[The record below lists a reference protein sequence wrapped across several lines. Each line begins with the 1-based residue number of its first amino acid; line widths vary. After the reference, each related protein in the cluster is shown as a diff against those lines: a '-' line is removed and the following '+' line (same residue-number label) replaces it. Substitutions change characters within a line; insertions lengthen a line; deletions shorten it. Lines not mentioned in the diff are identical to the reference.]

1 MSPRRLRK
9 ERLGRFTV
17 PYWSRPVPGRL
28 DAAIESGKRRAR
40 QMGVQLENID
50 RELEGYK
57 EKLNMYEVTG
67 RVDEFNRMVVKY
79 NSRLLERNQLWKEYD
94 SLIDEINR
102 KVNRF
107 NSGFR

>member
-1 MSPRRLRK
+1 
-9 ERLGRFTV
+9 
-17 PYWSRPVPGRL
+17 
-28 DAAIESGKRRAR
+28 
-40 QMGVQLENID
+40 MGVQLENID